1 MAQFNPAD
9 YETVA
14 ERIKRFYSD
23 WPDGRI
29 VTRNLTKQHD
39 RAIMT
44 WVVQASVYLTKDD
57 QERNL
62 PKATGLAFEV
72 DGGMGA
78 NQTAALENAETSAIG
93 RALANCGFSGNKRAS
108 REEMAKAN
116 RSNVTPIDSQWAAIV
131 QPTIDP
137 TKATT
142 TDELNTMWAE
152 AVATGQSKQLQAAF
166 TKRKKELAD
175 A

>member
-1 MAQFNPAD
+1 MARFNLED
-9 YETVA
+9 YETV
-14 ERIKRFYSD
+14 EDRLRRFWAKY
-23 WPDGRI
+23 PDGAIQTDMLNTDSDRERKQWI
-29 VTRNLTKQHD
+29 VQAWVYRHRD
-39 RAIMT
+39 DIRAIG
-44 WVVQASVYLTKDD
+44 
-57 QERNL
+57 
-62 PKATGLAFEV
+62 TGLAFEV

-116 RSNVTPIDSQWAAIV
+116 RGNVTELKPNWEAIV
-131 QPTIDP
+131 RPPIDP

-142 TDELNTMWAE
+142 TDQLNEMWAE
-152 AVATGQSKQLQAAF
+152 AVATGQSKQLQTAF

-175 A
+175 G

>member
-1 MAQFNPAD
+1 MARFNLED
-9 YETVA
+9 YETV
-14 ERIKRFYSD
+14 EDRLKRFWSKY
-23 WPDGRI
+23 PDGAIQTDMLNTDADRERKQWI
-29 VTRNLTKQHD
+29 VQAWVYRHRED
-39 RAIMT
+39 SRAIG
-44 WVVQASVYLTKDD
+44 
-57 QERNL
+57 
-62 PKATGLAFEV
+62 TGLAFEI
-72 DGGMGA
+72 DGTQGA

-116 RSNVTPIDSQWAAIV
+116 RGNVTPIDSNWEAILKP
-131 QPTIDP
+131 QIDP
-137 TKATT
+137 AKAKT

-152 AVATGQSKQLQAAF
+152 AVATGQSKTLQSAF

>member
-1 MAQFNPAD
+1 VARFNLDD
-9 YETVA
+9 YETVE
-14 ERIKRFYSD
+14 ERLKRFWAKY
-23 WPDGRI
+23 PDGAVQTDMLNTDADRERKQWI
-29 VTRNLTKQHD
+29 VQAWIYRHRDDT
-39 RAIMT
+39 RAIG
-44 WVVQASVYLTKDD
+44 
-57 QERNL
+57 
-62 PKATGLAFEV
+62 TGMAFEV
-72 DGGMGA
+72 DGGQGA

-116 RSNVTPIDSQWAAIV
+116 RGNVTPIDNNWQAILT
-131 QPTIDP
+131 PAIDP

-142 TDELNTMWAE
+142 TDELNEMWAS
-152 AVATGQSKQLQAAF
+152 AVSSGQSKTLQAAF

>member
-1 MAQFNPAD
+1 MARFNLED
-9 YETVA
+9 YETV
-14 ERIKRFYSD
+14 EDRLKRFWTKY
-23 WPDGRI
+23 PDGAIQTDMINTDADRERKQWI
-29 VTRNLTKQHD
+29 VQAYVYRHRDDQ
-39 RAIMT
+39 RAIG
-44 WVVQASVYLTKDD
+44 
-57 QERNL
+57 
-62 PKATGLAFEV
+62 TGLAFEI
-72 DGGMGA
+72 DGTQGA

-116 RSNVTPIDSQWAAIV
+116 RGNVTELKPNWEAIV

-142 TDELNTMWAE
+142 TDELNEMWAQ
-152 AVATGQSKQLQAAF
+152 AVSTGQSKQLQTAF

>member
-1 MAQFNPAD
+1 VARFSLD
-9 YETVA
+9 EYETVE
-14 ERIKRFYSD
+14 ERLRRFWAK
-23 WPDGRI
+23 WPDGAIQTDMLNTDADRERKQWI
-29 VTRNLTKQHD
+29 VQAWVYRHRD
-39 RAIMT
+39 DVRAIG
-44 WVVQASVYLTKDD
+44 
-57 QERNL
+57 
-62 PKATGLAFEV
+62 TGLAFEV

-116 RSNVTPIDSQWAAIV
+116 RSNVTPIDSNWQAIV
-131 QPTIDP
+131 QPPIDP
-137 TKATT
+137 AKATT

-152 AVATGQSKQLQAAF
+152 AVATGQSKTLQAAF

>member
-1 MAQFNPAD
+1 MARFNLED
-9 YETVA
+9 YETV
-14 ERIKRFYSD
+14 EDRLKRFWAKY
-23 WPDGRI
+23 PDGAVQTDMLNTDSDRERKQWI
-29 VTRNLTKQHD
+29 VQAWIYRHRD
-39 RAIMT
+39 DIRAIG
-44 WVVQASVYLTKDD
+44 
-57 QERNL
+57 
-62 PKATGLAFEV
+62 TGLAFEV

-137 TKATT
+137 TKAKT

-152 AVATGQSKQLQAAF
+152 AVSTGQSKQLQAAF

-175 A
+175 G